1 MTDLLENIAYQNG
14 LELIGTTSKW
24 NGYPANIKYA
34 IIGFDTFEEAEKIAR
49 ENNLSIEV
57 FTKHDGWDLYY
68 RTGDYVYE
76 PFRNSASNYGE
87 NYNEFSIEDIDTFYE
102 EEVKPFL
109 EQFDDFDSVSSFI
122 DMKKEILERL
132 EMIDEDEIVI
142 TNEGRYYETIQKK
155 SMRFYHD
162 TKTKVIGLIE
172 D

>member
-14 LELIGTTSKW
+14 LELIETTSER
-24 NGYPANIKYA
+24 NGYPAHIKKA
-34 IIGFDTFEEAEKIAR
+34 IIGFDTFEEAENIAK
-49 ENNLSIEV
+49 ENNLSIEI
-57 FTKHDGWDLYY
+57 FTKRDGWQLYY
-68 RTGDYVYE
+68 RTGDRTYE
-76 PFRNSASNYGE
+76 PFSNSASDYGE